1 MSGVEVRKVYR
12 PVQPAVNF
20 VDGLIN
26 YSELLPH
33 PGLSNYIYYYWRLH
47 STTELSI
54 PFSYRVIPDGC
65 IDIFINLKNVNES
78 RVMGFSTTNVVFDL
92 DKSFDYLGIRFLPA
106 AFPLMFKIDA
116 SALKDRDEDLFGVL
130 PSLAKHLTTKLEGVF
145 NFSMLKTLL
154 DNSFL
159 KLLENQKIK
168 QDKRLHNAI
177 YLVLQSHGN
186 VSFKSDI
193 DTGISQRQLR
203 RLFEYYIGD
212 TPKIFSK
219 VVRFQYLFQ
228 LLSRDKKYSF
238 NKVFLDCG
246 YYDQPH
252 FNKDFKAF
260 FGLTP
265 GEVISR

>member
-1 MSGVEVRKVYR
+1 MSGVEFRKVYR
-12 PVQPAVNF
+12 PVQPAVSS
-20 VDGLIN
+20 VDAMIK

-33 PGLSNYIYYYWRLH
+33 PGLSNYIYCYWRLN

-65 IDIFINLKNVNES
+65 IDIFINLKNVSEA
-78 RVMGFSTTNVVFDL
+78 RVMGFSTTNILFDL
-92 DKSFDYLGIRFLPA
+92 DKSFDYAGIRFLPA
-106 AFPLMFKIDA
+106 AFPLMFKVDA

-130 PSLAKHLTTKLEGVF
+130 PGLAKYLKPKLEGVF
-145 NFSMLKTLL
+145 DFNMLKTIL
-154 DNSFL
+154 DDNFL
-159 KLLENQKIK
+159 KLLQNQKIT
-168 QDKRLHNAI
+168 QDKRLHDAI
-177 YLVLQSHGN
+177 HLVLQSHGN

-212 TPKIFSK
+212 TPKMFSK
-219 VVRFQYLFQ
+219 VVRFQYFFQ
-228 LLSRDKKYSF
+228 LLSSDKKYSF
-238 NKVFLDCG
+238 NKIFLDCG